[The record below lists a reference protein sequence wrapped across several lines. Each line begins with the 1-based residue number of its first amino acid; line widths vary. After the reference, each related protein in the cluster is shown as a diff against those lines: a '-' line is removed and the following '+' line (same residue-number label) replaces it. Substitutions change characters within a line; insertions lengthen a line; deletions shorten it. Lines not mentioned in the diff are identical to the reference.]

1 MIGRGVKES
10 LGVLPASVK
19 KSVMALGRLS
29 VPVGMRGGR
38 KLKSKRRHHKK

>member
-1 MIGRGVKES
+1 MIGRGVKEN
-10 LGVLPASVK
+10 LGVLPRSVK

-38 KLKSKRRHHKK
+38 KIKRRHHKKK